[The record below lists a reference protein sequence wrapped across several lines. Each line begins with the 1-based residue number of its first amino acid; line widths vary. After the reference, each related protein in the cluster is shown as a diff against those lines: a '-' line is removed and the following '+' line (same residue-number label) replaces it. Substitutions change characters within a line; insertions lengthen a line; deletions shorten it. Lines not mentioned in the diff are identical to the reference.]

1 MLYHLPH
8 IDTGALVPVLTHWSA
23 APNPLSVVY
32 MPNRHL
38 STRVRVFV
46 DWLVELFA
54 AHPHVRQ

>member
-1 MLYHLPH
+1 MLDPLPH
-8 IDTGALVPVLTHWSA
+8 IDTDALVPVLTHWSS